1 MLSRVASTLIKI
13 NDNYK
18 IIIVDNCIKITYN
31 NTDYN
36 YSFDSRLICHLSN
49 GSISFTINENL
60 VKNKSELRELKK
72 IVGFYVRDLQNFLT
86 GLSDPFKS
94 NIEIIGTG
102 YKVAHNKQENFLN
115 FSLGFSHDIMV
126 TIPKTIIVEVAQNKI
141 KLACASK
148 ALLGSFS
155 NYLCRSLRKFDKFKG
170 KGVILVGQYLQRKE
184 LKKK

>member
-1 MLSRVASTLIKI
+1 MLSRVASSLIKV

-18 IIIVDNCIKITYN
+18 VIVIDNCIKITHN
-31 NTDYN
+31 NSDYN
-36 YSFDSRLICHLSN
+36 YIFEPRLICQLVDGSLSF
-49 GSISFTINENL
+49 IINENL
-60 VKNKSELRELKK
+60 IRNKSELRNLRK
-72 IVGFYVRDLQNFLT
+72 IVGFYVRDLQNFLN
-86 GLSDPFKS
+86 GLSNPFKS

-102 YKVAHNKQENFLN
+102 YKVVHNKQENFLN
-115 FSLGFSHDIMV
+115 FSLGFSHDIVV
-126 TIPKTIIVEVAQNKI
+126 TIPKPITIEVAQNKI
-141 KLACASK
+141 KLTCANK